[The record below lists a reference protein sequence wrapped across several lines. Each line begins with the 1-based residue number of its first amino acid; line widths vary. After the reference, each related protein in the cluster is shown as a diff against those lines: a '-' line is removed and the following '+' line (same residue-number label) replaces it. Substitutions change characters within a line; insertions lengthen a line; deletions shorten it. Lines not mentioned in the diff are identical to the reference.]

1 MPIGTLQTNNLL
13 HITIDTWQDQV
24 FFNGVTYP
32 AGTFATEVLNIGRE
46 VMQSLS
52 AQAGAVSHLVEQLAL
67 ADREQFSALLSQ
79 VRIEVTGVLDALWHF
94 PPYSLMDRKAED
106 EVLETIFSEE
116 ALDKLTD
123 LTSEVRRFFF
133 RYLTACFAIPLGIFH
148 FGWACDYFTTDYL
161 SKLNKRNETHF
172 AVAAHD
178 CFNSES
184 FWKEMATLPL
194 PDIETFTVTPQLASS
209 YVFARHPKHKKEMVF
224 VNRLGFERAIDFY
237 VYDLFS
243 GLHYGNAPSQCLNCG
258 RYFLTT
264 NGHRPKYCS
273 GNDPRRP
280 GFTCRQMGAKRHLK
294 ESNEDHPIYQL
305 CRTRCGTIR
314 KHEERGKI
322 SHEVRVAA
330 IQLATQYRDKALMD
344 RAYATGQYKEDMETD
359 HLYAI
364 AKKEI

>member
-1 MPIGTLQTNNLL
+1 MPIGTFQTNNLL

-24 FFNGVTYP
+24 FFNGTAYP
-32 AGTFATEVLNIGRE
+32 AGTFATEVLNMDLE
-46 VMQSLS
+46 VMQSLVV
-52 AQAGAVSHLVEQLAL
+52 QAGAVSHLAEQLAL
-67 ADREQFSALLSQ
+67 ADREQFSVLLTQ
-79 VRIEVTGVLDALWHF
+79 VRIEVAGVLDALWHF
-94 PPYSLMDRKAED
+94 PPYSLMDRGTED
-106 EVLETIFSEE
+106 EVLEAIFAEE

-123 LTSEVRRFFF
+123 LTSEVRQFFF

-148 FGWACDYFTTDYL
+148 FGWACDYFADNYL

-194 PDIETFTVTPQLASS
+194 PDIEAFTVTPRLASS

-224 VNRLGFERAIDFY
+224 VSRLRFERAMDFY
-237 VYDLFS
+237 VYDLLS

-264 NGHRPKYCS
+264 NGHKPKYCN
-273 GNDPRRP
+273 GNDPQRP
-280 GFTCRQMGAKRHLK
+280 SFTCRQMGAKRHLK

-305 CRTRCGTIR
+305 CRTRCGTIC

-330 IQLATQYRDKALMD
+330 IQLATQYRDKALLD
-344 RAYATGQYKEDMETD
+344 RAYAAGQYKVDMETD
-359 HLYAI
+359 RLYTI
-364 AKKEI
+364 VQKK